1 MLLETMVPVS
11 KTEHCNH
18 WNQFTG
24 FSLKLSR
31 LELEVKIHSSCLWPS
46 DGMLRMCKML
56 FCELHNLKARP
67 KSTPALS
74 RSCPAS
80 EIRCSPLGH
89 LLLWLMQAFQ
99 SGQDHNEGLVQST
112 GVFYGHP
119 LRFKGQILPQIP
131 SSLMDPIQLMRLSSL
146 PNTLQKASISQF
158 TF

>member
-11 KTEHCNH
+11 KTEHRNH

-31 LELEVKIHSSCLWPS
+31 LELEVKIHSSCSWPS

-56 FCELHNLKARP
+56 LCELHNLRARP
-67 KSTPALS
+67 KSTPAFQV
-74 RSCPAS
+74 PAS
-80 EIRCSPLGH
+80 EIRRSPLGH
-89 LLLWLMQAFQ
+89 LLLCLMQAFQ

-119 LRFKGQILPQIP
+119 LRFRGQILPQNP

-146 PNTLQKASISQF
+146 PNTLQKASIS
-158 TF
+158 